1 MAAKIAFEAVGN
13 SLNQWYGLIRQNNI
27 TEAAAMREEIKR
39 TLDAMEENQ
48 DVLLYF
54 NLIDSR
60 FKLLTERYEES
71 GTLLKNIN
79 KTPEEIGTDN
89 MIQYY
94 FYFFSGMYEFYKK
107 DFITAINFYKI
118 AEHSLYKIPDEIEI
132 AEFHYHLAIAYYEIR
147 QNIFSLNHAEKALES
162 FQAHDEYT
170 SKTLKSKMVIA
181 ANYVDL
187 QRFHEAEELYRK
199 VYGEASGAG
208 DFRSAGLA
216 CMNLG
221 ICYERHDQLL
231 EARQCFEKALNIPEH
246 RQSVFSLRSK
256 YMLSRVLYKMGLYA
270 EARHW
275 YQKAASLASK
285 KEQTEFQSKLFI
297 IHSLYEK
304 CDPDGIDQGLKHL
317 ERQQHWSD
325 VADLAINCAK
335 YFKQENNYVHSA
347 KYFEKA
353 CYAKDQI
360 FKLTEAVS

>member
-1 MAAKIAFEAVGN
+1 
-13 SLNQWYGLIRQNNI
+13 
-27 TEAAAMREEIKR
+27 MREEIKR

-199 VYGEASGAG
+199 VYGEASAAG